1 MTETLS
7 SIFQRT
13 RGAPI
18 EVAEGLAQPIFQKKI
33 RAGRSRFLARRL
45 KSSKQLVSGLRLKVV
60 KGELEVNNQ
69 RHSEIILWSDTS
81 PESVFFTVVSKKAC
95 ELKVWNVWRVNDIV
109 QAWVG
114 NAGIVISEE
123 GCITKLECSGGTE
136 VVDFSTVVFQI
147 ESID

>member
-13 RGAPI
+13 LGAPI
-18 EVAEGLAQPIFQKKI
+18 EVAEGTAHPIFQKKL
-33 RAGRSRFLARRL
+33 RAGKSRFSVQRL
-45 KSSKQLVSGLRLKVV
+45 KSSKQLVPGLRLKVV
-60 KGELEVNNQ
+60 NGEIEVNGQ
-69 RHSEIILWSDTS
+69 RHTEMILWADTS

-95 ELKVWNVWRVNDIV
+95 ELKVWNVWRVNDMV

-114 NAGIVISEE
+114 NAGILITEE
-123 GCITKLECSGGTE
+123 GGITILECSGGTE
-136 VVDFSTVVFQI
+136 IVDFSTLVYKI

>member
-7 SIFQRT
+7 SMFQRT
-13 RGAPI
+13 LGAPI
-18 EVAEGLAQPIFQKKI
+18 EVAEGVAHPIFQKRL
-33 RAGRSRFLARRL
+33 RAGKSRFLAQRL

-60 KGELEVNNQ
+60 KGELEVNGQ
-69 RHSEIILWSDTS
+69 RHSEMILWADSS

-95 ELKVWNVWRVNDIV
+95 ELKAWNVWRVSEMV

-114 NAGIVISEE
+114 NAGILITEE
-123 GCITKLECSGGTE
+123 GCITILECSGGTE
-136 VVDFSTVVFQI
+136 EVDFSTLVYKI